1 MNKGENT
8 MLQFHHQKELQD
20 FVKPILNI
28 RVKELKDHGICMSRE
43 ELFEYL
49 KNEKWKQQKDLH
61 LYEIADD
68 ILNYKIEK
76 KVAEKE

>member
-1 MNKGENT
+1 MF
-8 MLQFHHQKELQD
+8 QFHHQKELQD

-28 RVKELKDHGICMSRE
+28 RVKELKEHGIFMSRE

-49 KNEKWKQQKDLH
+49 KNEKWKQQKNLH
-61 LYEIADD
+61 LYEITDD

-76 KVAEKE
+76 KVAEKNETV